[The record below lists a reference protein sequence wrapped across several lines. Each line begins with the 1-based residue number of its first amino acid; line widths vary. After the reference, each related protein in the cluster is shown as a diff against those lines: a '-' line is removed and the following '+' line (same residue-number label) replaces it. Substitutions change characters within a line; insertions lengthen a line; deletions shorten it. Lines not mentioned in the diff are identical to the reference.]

1 MSKLWGGRFSGETDP
16 HFESFNSSFRF
27 DRRLLDADLIGSTA
41 QTRALERAGVIDA
54 KESSAIIAGL
64 EQLRDLARDPSYTTR
79 AEYSET
85 EDVHSF
91 IEARLVEIAG
101 PVAYKIH
108 TGRSRNDQVATA
120 TRIFL
125 RDEIDR
131 TDELFKGLESSLLD
145 KAEQHAS
152 DPIPGYTHL
161 QKAQPVIFGHYLLA
175 YFEMFERDR
184 DRFREARKRTNVCP
198 LGSGAVA
205 GTAFQI
211 DREWLA
217 GELGFEGVTHNSL
230 DAVSDR
236 DYIID
241 FMHGA
246 AQAMMHLSRM
256 AEDLIIYS
264 SQEFGFIK
272 LSDAIATGSS
282 LMPQKKNPDSLELIR
297 GKSARVLGHLTG
309 TLALVKGL
317 PLAYNKDLQED
328 KEALFDTIDT
338 LSASLRVM
346 TTVLGNI
353 ELNVERARRAAAT
366 DFTGATDL
374 ADYLVRQ
381 GVQFRQ
387 AHELVGR
394 IVMYAIEQTKQLEE
408 LSLEEFRKFSEKISQ
423 DVYTSLTLD
432 SVLASKDRTGGTSP
446 ARVTEELK
454 RARSIINLQQDEN
467 YIAGST
473 EQ

>member
-79 AEYSET
+79 AEYSGT

-131 TDELFKGLESSLLD
+131 IDELFKGLESALLD

-241 FMHGA
+241 FMHG
-246 AQAMMHLSRM
+246 S
-256 AEDLIIYS
+256 
-264 SQEFGFIK
+264 FGKIRR
-272 LSDAIATGSS
+272 AS
-282 LMPQKKNPDSLELIR
+282 LMC
-297 GKSARVLGHLTG
+297 
-309 TLALVKGL
+309 LA
-317 PLAYNKDLQED
+317 
-328 KEALFDTIDT
+328 
-338 LSASLRVM
+338 SR
-346 TTVLGNI
+346 LGN
-353 ELNVERARRAAAT
+353 
-366 DFTGATDL
+366 
-374 ADYLVRQ
+374 
-381 GVQFRQ
+381 
-387 AHELVGR
+387 
-394 IVMYAIEQTKQLEE
+394 
-408 LSLEEFRKFSEKISQ
+408 
-423 DVYTSLTLD
+423 
-432 SVLASKDRTGGTSP
+432 
-446 ARVTEELK
+446 
-454 RARSIINLQQDEN
+454 
-467 YIAGST
+467 
-473 EQ
+473 